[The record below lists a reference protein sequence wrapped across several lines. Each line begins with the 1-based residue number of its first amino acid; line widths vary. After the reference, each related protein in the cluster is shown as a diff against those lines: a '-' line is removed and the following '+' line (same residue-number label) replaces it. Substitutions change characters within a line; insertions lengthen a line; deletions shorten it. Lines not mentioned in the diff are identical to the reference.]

1 MNYFDRSLPE
11 KRLIENTVNDIQGA
25 LKSFYHEKINDDK
38 CIRLHSSTL
47 GQEELLAFTQAYLE
61 GNITVGKYNSEYETL
76 ASDYFDAQY
85 CVTSNS
91 GSSANLLGIS
101 ALIQSGKLQKG
112 DKVIVPALSWST
124 TIFPLVQYGLIP
136 VFVDISFED
145 FNLSLAD
152 LEECVND
159 HEIKAIM
166 IIHTYG
172 NPVDLGFL
180 VDFCNSKNVL
190 LIEDTCESMG
200 AKWDNK
206 PIGSFGIIGT
216 FSSYFSHHIC
226 TLEGGLTLTDD
237 PELNNLMKSIRSHG
251 WTRGINFNTSDIEN
265 IDILDPTFLF
275 LNIGYNLRLSDPQA
289 AMGCIQLNK
298 LDAYVEART
307 NNSNSYLENIANSS
321 ILSKYIKTQ
330 KVNLGAQSS
339 WFGFPILLQALNRNQ
354 VNLLRS
360 KLLKKGI
367 ETRPFL
373 AGDFTKQ
380 PVIKRFKHIRYKL
393 SNIDDFHNL
402 SFALPCHQGLNDE
415 NVRYVC
421 RCLDESLIEIVN

>member
-11 KRLIENTVNDIQGA
+11 KRLIENTVNDIQGS
-25 LKSFYHEKINDDK
+25 LKSFYDEKINDDK
-38 CIRLHSSTL
+38 FIRLHSSTL

-76 ASDYFDAQY
+76 AASYFDSQY

-101 ALIQSGKLQKG
+101 ALVQSGKLKKG

-136 VFVDISFED
+136 VFVDISYKD
-145 FNLSLAD
+145 FNLSLSD

-159 HEIKAIM
+159 HDIKAIM

-180 VDFCNSKNVL
+180 VNFCNSKNIL

-200 AKWDNK
+200 AKWNNK
-206 PIGSFGIIGT
+206 PIGSFGIVGT

-226 TLEGGLTLTDD
+226 TLEGGLTITND
-237 PELNNLMKSIRSHG
+237 PNLNDLMKSIRSHG
-251 WTRGINFNTSDIEN
+251 WTRGINFNTTNIEN

-289 AMGCIQLNK
+289 AMGCIQINK

-307 NNSNSYLENIANSS
+307 NNSNSYIENIANSS
-321 ILSKYIKTQ
+321 LLSKYIKTQ
-330 KVNLGAQSS
+330 KVNLGAKSS
-339 WFGFPILLQALNRNQ
+339 WFGFPILFQDLNRNQ

-360 KLLKKGI
+360 KLLKKGV

-393 SNIDDFHNL
+393 SNIDVFHNL

-415 NVRYVC
+415 NVKYVC
-421 RCLDESLIEIVN
+421 RCLDESLIEILN